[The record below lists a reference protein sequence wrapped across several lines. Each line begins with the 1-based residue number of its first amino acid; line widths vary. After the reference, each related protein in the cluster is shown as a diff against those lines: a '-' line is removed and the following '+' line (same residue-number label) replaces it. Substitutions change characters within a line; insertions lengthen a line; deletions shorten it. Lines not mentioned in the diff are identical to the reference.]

1 MFQLKTIHII
11 DFRFHSNTV
20 TMLQYHCDT
29 VHLHLTICTVFT
41 PKLKTCVSVCV
52 CVWGGMVVIQSSL
65 IQCTNGI
72 FIERIFENFPPDF
85 PYFFLREPVIDSTH
99 ERDVIYY
106 IK

>member
-52 CVWGGMVVIQSSL
+52 CVWGGDGGDSVIINSVYK
-65 IQCTNGI
+65 
-72 FIERIFENFPPDF
+72 RNF
-85 PYFFLREPVIDSTH
+85 Y
-99 ERDVIYY
+99 
-106 IK
+106 